1 MPDDGS
7 RCPTCRRRSRP
18 SFVGRGLRLV
28 IAVATVAAFAI
39 GWTKLRAAAKE
50 RGRQETAKDQLPKK
64 VKGSTTSSPAPVGPS
79 GSAASTTT
87 TAVPAN
93 VKILLP
99 TGASATRTAES
110 AQNGCGQTVSYQPEL
125 IIDGDR
131 ESAWRTPGDGKGIR
145 LTVQLGG
152 IKQLTEVGLIPGYD
166 KTDQCTAVDRFVQ
179 MRRITKV
186 RWSFDDGTSIE
197 QTFRNDREVQS
208 IPVAS
213 KSAKVEVEILS
224 STAPGEL
231 DYVAISEI
239 RVSGVVPP

>member
-1 MPDDGS
+1 MPDDAS

-18 SFVGRGLRLV
+18 SFVGSGLRLG

-39 GWTKLRAAAKE
+39 GWSKLRAAADE

-64 VKGSTTSSPAPVGPS
+64 VKGSTTTSPAPSAPS
-79 GSAASTTT
+79 GSQASTTT
-87 TAVPAN
+87 TAAPAN

-99 TGASATRTAES
+99 TGASATNTAEP
-110 AQNGCGQTVSYQPEL
+110 AQNGCGQTVSYEPGL
-125 IIDGDR
+125 MIDGDR
-131 ESAWRTPGDGKGIR
+131 GSAWRTPGDGAGIR
-145 LTVQLGG
+145 LVVQLGG

-197 QTFRNDREVQS
+197 QTFRNDREVQT
-208 IPVAS
+208 IAVKS

-224 STAPGEL
+224 TTAPGGL

-239 RVSGVVPP
+239 RISGVVEP